1 MGKNTDF
8 FASVTLFI
16 NMFIVFVWIKTNS
29 FSLALI
35 TNKVMKRLDYL
46 NISLKDIPEMLSIS
60 CTIATSPSVRYVFA
74 YYFAITH
81 I

>member
-35 TNKVMKRLDYL
+35 INKVIKRLDYL
-46 NISLKDIPEMLSIS
+46 NISLKNIPEMLSIS

-74 YYFAITH
+74 YNFAITH